1 MTREYYYLV
10 AGLPDLFLDQEKKDF
25 NIIKLKEEI
34 QELMHPDDYY
44 LVELIHLEYDNF
56 NFLNILFKRKQE
68 FKPLGKFSQEIFN
81 EIEENIEFLP
91 SYIHNFYNF
100 YKGKGQV
107 DTSYQSESVEFSNI
121 DRVEKILEVRFQ
133 EFYYEFVASHE
144 NRFIQ
149 EWYSFLR
156 DFNNIL
162 TAITCRK
169 QGIEITPQMV
179 GGGDLV
185 ETLIRSQAQDFG
197 LKRDIDYLEALLQT
211 SEITDILERERR
223 LDMLKWDKADDI
235 TTFDYFN
242 VERILAFFV
251 KASIV
256 YRWVELDAKTG
267 EELFNRFLKEL
278 KETYEMPKEFT
289 K

>member
-25 NIIKLKEEI
+25 NIIKLKEEM

-81 EIEENIEFLP
+81 EIEENLEFLP

-107 DTSYQSESVEFSNI
+107 DTSYQSESIEFSTI

-133 EFYYEFVASHE
+133 EFYYEFVTSHE

-223 LDMLKWDKADDI
+223 LDILKWDKADDI

-256 YRWVELDAKTG
+256 YRWVKLDAKTG

>member
-25 NIIKLKEEI
+25 NIIKLKEEM

-44 LVELIHLEYDNF
+44 LIELIHLEYDNF
-56 NFLNILFKRKQE
+56 NFLNTLFNRKQE
-68 FKPLGKFSQEIFN
+68 FNPLGKFPQDVFT
-81 EIEENIEFLP
+81 EIEENLEFLP
-91 SYIHNFYNF
+91 SYIQSFYNL
-100 YKGKGQV
+100 YKGKGQL
-107 DTSYQSESVEFSNI
+107 DSSTESDSIEFSNI

-133 EFYYEFVASHE
+133 EFYYQFIIGHE

-149 EWYSFLR
+149 EWYGFLR

-162 TAITCRK
+162 TAINCRK
-169 QGIEITPQMV
+169 QGIEIAPQMV
-179 GGGDLV
+179 GRGDLV
-185 ETLIRSQAQDFG
+185 EAIIRSQAQDFG
-197 LKRDIDYLEALLQT
+197 LKRDVDYLESLLQI
-211 SEITDILERERR
+211 SDISDILDRERR
-223 LDMLKWDKADDI
+223 LDMVKWDKADDI

-256 YRWVELDAKTG
+256 YRWVKLDAKTG